1 MKHLLSVIFVIFS
14 LAAEAQ
20 FMNRRQRVV
29 DRNPVATQPTKLP
42 EFNIERAIGLTIYD
56 VDQVLK
62 KINVKPSSEN
72 YKKVITILNKFN
84 REQRELS
91 RIHGF
96 SFSQAKQKVENAQK
110 EVLKSR
116 NYSILQ
122 AVYKEIGENFA
133 PISDMIKEKEKSL
146 DDSLKNVLSDKEF
159 KKWKKLKVK
168 IKQRK

>member
-1 MKHLLSVIFVIFS
+1 M
-14 LAAEAQ
+14 
-20 FMNRRQRVV
+20 
-29 DRNPVATQPTKLP
+29 
-42 EFNIERAIGLTIYD
+42 
-56 VDQVLK
+56 
-62 KINVKPSSEN
+62 
-72 YKKVITILNKFN
+72 
-84 REQRELS
+84 
-91 RIHGF
+91 
-96 SFSQAKQKVENAQK
+96 ENAQK

-116 NYSILQ
+116 DYSVLQ